1 MPVKKRKARRHM
13 NKRVQIAFNLEANK
27 LKDVEQEENKDEV
40 VKEKIHVMETEN
52 RYRLP
57 GGERR

>member
-1 MPVKKRKARRHM
+1 M